1 MVESRLNT
9 AENENHWWEYRECP
23 ENVDYLNHAFGNNIT
38 ACPMNYLDVPYYAS
52 IGKFG
57 YFGTRFQD
65 TWRFIPN
72 EDEENESHLDY
83 PVTAPPGSGLDI
95 EAEYSPR
102 GAAYSAIPTDKEYGD
117 LIRLSAIERNNYG
130 FSISDQVIFLR
141 LNYDI
146 IKTSQEYKDIK
157 DADSDFE
164 SKFASFLFDF
174 FEANLSAP
182 HFNNVPQGLSHA
194 EKDSYLATF
203 SSSLGSNFETL
214 VKKYGYVKVT
224 RAFTD
229 PGDMRSSADGGV
241 IDVPWYN
248 NLVNNKLA
256 RISDRYYVNIGL
268 GKPVDLFPEG
278 IVTFSAEKASEFAS
292 NNFLKYRSVPSA
304 TQLQDPIT
312 KLYQEIPN
320 TELRYFHTAL
330 STQSEVNLFEQN
342 TFIPK
347 RNISFVGGDTLQKFP
362 HRARLLS
369 RNST

>member
-1 MVESRLNT
+1 M
-9 AENENHWWEYRECP
+9 
-23 ENVDYLNHAFGNNIT
+23 
-38 ACPMNYLDVPYYAS
+38 
-52 IGKFG
+52 
-57 YFGTRFQD
+57 
-65 TWRFIPN
+65 
-72 EDEENESHLDY
+72 
-83 PVTAPPGSGLDI
+83 
-95 EAEYSPR
+95 
-102 GAAYSAIPTDKEYGD
+102 
-117 LIRLSAIERNNYG
+117 
-130 FSISDQVIFLR
+130 
-141 LNYDI
+141 
-146 IKTSQEYKDIK
+146 
-157 DADSDFE
+157 
-164 SKFASFLFDF
+164 
-174 FEANLSAP
+174 
-182 HFNNVPQGLSHA
+182 
-194 EKDSYLATF
+194 
-203 SSSLGSNFETL
+203 
-214 VKKYGYVKVT
+214 T

-347 RNISFVGGDTLQKFP
+347 RNISFVGGDTLQKIPTQGAPIKPEFNLTSQTKSFYLGYLNQEAAT
-362 HRARLLS
+362 RSCLKVVII
-369 RNST
+369 T